1 MKISLHFAASPFD
14 NISSLP
20 MGIGYLASYIEKN
33 IPEGKIDIAE
43 NEEVIFK
50 SNPDLLGISAS
61 SATYNKAVAIS
72 QRIKKELN
80 IPIIIGGCHITS
92 LPESLNRCF
101 SLGILGEGEET
112 FAELI
117 KIFLSKNSF
126 EPEKLENVSGI
137 CFWQKD
143 GGLKINKR
151 RPLIKNLD
159 TLPFPK
165 MLIYKPVKTIPLM
178 TSRGCIFDCLFCS
191 SKKHWGRY
199 RQFSSQRVIE
209 EIKHLARNFRPQ
221 CIDIIDDL
229 FVMDKERL
237 KNIVEGIKD
246 FAKEHKIIFKCLV
259 HANLVDEEVIFLLKK
274 GNFKIIRFG
283 AETGSERMLNIM
295 KRGTA
300 KVSDSQRLIDLC
312 QKYRIQV
319 GGSFMFGFPGEK
331 EEDLRETYRF
341 LKKNRKQ
348 FFIDGCYLA
357 TSFPGTALWELSLKQ
372 GIISKNNNWDRLVC
386 EIERNDFN
394 WNNIIYLNPSLP
406 FEKFIKIVE
415 NFKKEFTDKKRRNL
429 VFRTHFKKIFIF
441 IFGKKCFLE
450 LRDIFEKRNKKW
462 LIF

>member
-1 MKISLHFAASPFD
+1 
-14 NISSLP
+14 
-20 MGIGYLASYIEKN
+20 
-33 IPEGKIDIAE
+33 
-43 NEEVIFK
+43 
-50 SNPDLLGISAS
+50 
-61 SATYNKAVAIS
+61 
-72 QRIKKELN
+72 
-80 IPIIIGGCHITS
+80 
-92 LPESLNRCF
+92 
-101 SLGILGEGEET
+101 
-112 FAELI
+112 
-117 KIFLSKNSF
+117 
-126 EPEKLENVSGI
+126 
-137 CFWQKD
+137 
-143 GGLKINKR
+143 
-151 RPLIKNLD
+151 
-159 TLPFPK
+159 
-165 MLIYKPVKTIPLM
+165 
-178 TSRGCIFDCLFCS
+178 
-191 SKKHWGRY
+191 
-199 RQFSSQRVIE
+199 
-209 EIKHLARNFRPQ
+209 
-221 CIDIIDDL
+221 
-229 FVMDKERL
+229 
-237 KNIVEGIKD
+237 
-246 FAKEHKIIFKCLV
+246 
-259 HANLVDEEVIFLLKK
+259 
-274 GNFKIIRFG
+274 
-283 AETGSERMLNIM
+283 MLNIM

-394 WNNIIYLNPSLP
+394 WNNIIYLNPSFP